1 MLEAFDDNNTTELLY
16 GGSAGS
22 AKSFGICALM
32 IVKALQYPGIRIGLA
47 RNELT
52 TLKKTTV
59 ISFFEVANDWG
70 ITDLFSY
77 NSSSGIIKFENG
89 SEIVLVELR
98 YLPGDPDY
106 HRLGGQLFT
115 FGVIDEVGE
124 VEQQGFNIFKSRLGR
139 WKNEQ
144 FGVKP
149 ICLMTCNP
157 TKNWLYK
164 TFYKPSIEGKLKVY
178 QKFIQALPTDNPYLP
193 KSYID
198 NLATLPY
205 QQRERLLYGNWDY
218 DDSPNALLRH
228 EQIMNVWDNVTFN
241 GGEKYITA
249 DIAFTSDKMVII
261 LWEGF
266 VIIDI
271 FVNPDGNVED
281 FILQLASQHNVPNY
295 NIAYDSDGVGQFLK
309 GRLKNAKPI
318 VNNAR
323 ALNDENYKNLKT
335 QLYFKLVDKVSD
347 NSVKILTKDN
357 QDDIIEELS
366 AIHHKP
372 TNNVGKL
379 EIIDKGEVKRIIGRS
394 PDFSDAM
401 AYRMIFELKPKPK
414 ATQVFRLGNH

>member
-1 MLEAFDDNNTTELLY
+1 
-16 GGSAGS
+16 
-22 AKSFGICALM
+22 M

-98 YLPGDPDY
+98 YLPSDPDY

-164 TFYKPSIEGKLKVY
+164 IFYKPSIEGKLKVY

-228 EQIMNVWDNVTFN
+228 EQIMNVWDNVKFN

-379 EIIDKGEVKRIIGRS
+379 EIIEKGEVKRIIGRS

>member
-1 MLEAFDDNNTTELLY
+1 MFEAFDDETTTELLY

-32 IVKALQYPGIRIGLA
+32 ILKCLQHPNIRIGLA

-52 TLKKTTV
+52 TLKKTTI
-59 ISFFEVANDWG
+59 ISFFEVAHDWD
-70 ITDLFSY
+70 ISKLFSY
-77 NSSSGIIKFENG
+77 NSSSGIIKFING

-98 YLPGDPDY
+98 YLPSDPDY

-124 VEQQGFNIFKSRLGR
+124 VDQQGFNIFKTRLGR
-139 WKNEQ
+139 WKNEE
-144 FGVKP
+144 FNVKP

-164 TFYKPSIEGKLKVY
+164 KFYRPAMGNELKDY
-178 QKFIQALPTDNPYLP
+178 QLFIQALPTDNPYLP
-193 KSYID
+193 KSYLD
-198 NLATLPY
+198 NLATLPH

-218 DDSPNALLRH
+218 DDSPNALLQH
-228 EQIMNVWDNVTFN
+228 EQIMNIWDNAKIEQSV
-241 GGEKYITA
+241 KYITA

-261 LWEGF
+261 IWDGF
-266 VIIDI
+266 TIIEMY
-271 FVNPDGNVED
+271 VNPAGNIEE
-281 FILQLASQHNVPNY
+281 FILDLATKHGVANY
-295 NIAYDSDGVGQFLK
+295 NIAFDSDGVGQFLK

-323 ALNDENYKNLKT
+323 AMNDENYKNLKT
-335 QLYFKLVDKVSD
+335 QLYFKLVDKIID
-347 NSVKILTKDN
+347 NSVKILTIDN
-357 QDDIIEELS
+357 QEEIIEELT
-366 AIHHKP
+366 AIHYNP
-372 TNNVGKL
+372 TDKVGKL
-379 EIIDKGEVKRIIGRS
+379 ELLDKGGVKRIIGRS

-414 ATQVFRLGNH
+414 APQVFQLGNH